1 MKYHGKYTIFDPS
14 QIETYPLRTRR
25 NRVKLEDL
33 ILPKQLTEYSFDLP
47 KKIHQKINAVAQSVV
62 SHRKMDKPVI
72 LFTGAH
78 LIKNGLGP
86 LVVDLVKRGMITLVA
101 GNGATPI
108 HDFELALIGE
118 TSEDVPK
125 ALGQGQFG
133 MAYEFAYI
141 NAALAVGNMYNLG
154 YGESLGRMIC
164 DESFRNEVLSSVA
177 RDDSPR
183 DFPYAAT
190 SVLAA
195 CYEKNVPFTVHAG
208 IGVDV
213 TDQHASFDGEAKG
226 GCSGRDFLIFANE
239 TTKFTDGGVVLNIG
253 SAVQGPEVLLKAI
266 SMAANIGE
274 IPGKII
280 TADFDL
286 RSYDSKQ
293 MADESSVG
301 YYFRDQKS
309 IVTRVP
315 QAFGGTGYY
324 IQGEQKQTVPLLYKQ
339 IIELLR

>member
-1 MKYHGKYTIFDPS
+1 
-14 QIETYPLRTRR
+14 
-25 NRVKLEDL
+25 
-33 ILPKQLTEYSFDLP
+33 
-47 KKIHQKINAVAQSVV
+47 
-62 SHRKMDKPVI
+62 
-72 LFTGAH
+72 
-78 LIKNGLGP
+78 
-86 LVVDLVKRGMITLVA
+86 
-101 GNGATPI
+101 
-108 HDFELALIGE
+108 
-118 TSEDVPK
+118 
-125 ALGQGQFG
+125 
-133 MAYEFAYI
+133 
-141 NAALAVGNMYNLG
+141 MYNLG

-266 SMAANIGE
+266 SMAANIGKT
-274 IPGKII
+274 PGKII

-324 IQGEQKQTVPLLYKQ
+324 IQGDQKQTVPLLYKQ
-339 IIELLR
+339 IIELLQ